1 MPSFDGLPGGGRNVE
16 QFFNAV
22 VGEGCDCVIV
32 ADVGANDSSADQVVV
47 AGDDRFAQLG
57 ILALPRTVTSGSGNI
72 GLERPIWRRIA
83 TPEIQRGKGQQE
95 AAVRCLSTN
104 PGMVALY
111 HPGEDLRSWARPINT
126 VEHCLAME

>member
-32 ADVGANDSSADQVVV
+32 ADVGANDISVDQVVV

-72 GLERPIWRRIA
+72 GLERPIWGAFPFFSHDPDKGGSEPSCDRSDRPSVGRR
-83 TPEIQRGKGQQE
+83 
-95 AAVRCLSTN
+95 
-104 PGMVALY
+104 
-111 HPGEDLRSWARPINT
+111 
-126 VEHCLAME
+126 